1 MPKEFKRS
9 DKFIGC
15 NEALETLFVPANGS
29 FFRVV
34 HNPLEKNDEL
44 VQSEQMFEGLAPSLQ
59 IPETIEAGS
68 NIDEQYEHIKDWSLS
83 YNVDEEQLAALY
95 WGGYDKRQ
103 TDSQKANYVRRKGD
117 SIAKYNL
124 VPETGLI
131 QKEIDPNG
139 HTVHVE
145 YEDFVMENYRDK
157 DYGFKPL
164 IQYRHEDK

>member
-1 MPKEFKRS
+1 M
-9 DKFIGC
+9 
-15 NEALETLFVPANGS
+15 
-29 FFRVV
+29 
-34 HNPLEKNDEL
+34 
-44 VQSEQMFEGLAPSLQ
+44 
-59 IPETIEAGS
+59 
-68 NIDEQYEHIKDWSLS
+68 
-83 YNVDEEQLAALY
+83 DEEQLAALY
-95 WGGYDKRQ
+95 WGGDDKRQ